1 MLDPTELSGIARII
15 QLSIAPVFLLT
26 GIGAILGV
34 MTNRL
39 SRVIDR
45 ARALEAKL
53 ETQGASAGSSEHLE
67 LARLGRRAR
76 LVGRAITLCT
86 LTALLVSGVIAILFL
101 SAFLH
106 FDATIPVALLFIA
119 AMAALFVGLLCFL
132 SEIFVAMSGLKI
144 GPK

>member
-1 MLDPTELSGIARII
+1 
-15 QLSIAPVFLLT
+15 
-26 GIGAILGV
+26 
-34 MTNRL
+34 
-39 SRVIDR
+39 
-45 ARALEAKL
+45 
-53 ETQGASAGSSEHLE
+53 
-67 LARLGRRAR
+67 
-76 LVGRAITLCT
+76 VGRAITLCT

-144 GPK
+144 GPR

>member
-1 MLDPTELSGIARII
+1 MVDPIELSGIARII
-15 QLSIAPVFLLT
+15 QLSVAPVFLLT

-53 ETQGASAGSSEHLE
+53 ETQAANAGSPDHLE

-144 GPK
+144 GPR